1 MEILEKPPRQMSMA
15 DSLFDNRYRYNYI
28 YPRGRSGETLR
39 AVDTQAEDRPVV
51 IKRPNPNDAPPIR
64 AGQEVSIINEREA
77 LSRLA
82 GHPVLTELLGSGQF
96 FVGGIPH
103 QYIVMERAEGV
114 IIADEVVKLAGQHQR
129 LPVLETLEIMDRLIN
144 LLRSAHDNDI
154 VYNDVD
160 AKHLFW
166 NREKYQLKVIDWGN
180 AVFLEGDEATPQ
192 GISRQTDVFQLGEL
206 LYFILSGG
214 RRVEV
219 PRDAGAEFE
228 VDFHQDSDSIDMSL
242 RAIVTRAV
250 HPNLRYRYASLS
262 EISADLQ
269 RYRSPLERD
278 RNAIVTRTIDKLK
291 IQDLSRNDLLA
302 LQANLQAALRQNPA
316 YPAARSTYQEI
327 IDRLRD
333 LEVSADLDAVK
344 IYMQGEHWAS
354 AAELLTELRE
364 RAGSKTSAL
373 VHLLLDW
380 CLILMESGP
389 TPVPPAVAQAIA
401 LLFDYRADKASN
413 LLLVGENAA
422 EDIRVMQW
430 RMAERLTSH
439 FPDVMLLQ
447 PNLFRLEGAID
458 QLEVE
463 GIPVDEAQG
472 LLRGIQRAQRQVARM
487 DDPGAGA
494 LRDSY
499 REMVDNLSQLNANLQ
514 TLSLQHEFSERR
526 LPLNALTRAL
536 NAAMALADNMHVIG
550 KQAANNPRDALTAL
564 DASRSIDPPN
574 PVWDK
579 IEDFL
584 SLLYEILQNSQTYV
598 PAADGSDL
606 EKWLLAKHEELTP
619 FAGQLFDEMLSEML
633 EGISTAQIAWKRY
646 RDVIVAGDRAEATGA
661 LEAAAKTVS
670 TISPTLSS
678 WFNELRTVVE
688 QAGYVERHSVPGHL
702 GRTLA
707 DGWAAFDQ
715 GQLADAQ
722 RLGQQALE
730 IARSES
736 EQFIAERLWK
746 LSRALRDW
754 VERNGVES
762 EERTSKALLEIE
774 DLFTDRENRAINS
787 FATQMPSTETYLKAM
802 SQGLVQGFSNSNTAA
817 LRILF
822 SQYILSGVLDAHDG
836 AIDDARFWQAAA
848 LRTLLDSAE
857 THAALRKLDEYI
869 AKRDSL
875 LSTQAIF
882 NQVTGAHISD
892 SIAELARQMEGNP
905 EARLLAPG
913 IQSLRA
919 LDSALQDW
927 ADAEFRAAGN
937 KIEQVLRGIT
947 EAESNAGIDLTPYRA
962 WMEEL
967 NAALAELSVKR
978 RSLMQEIDRHV
989 DEPQEIVRE
998 AIHFQADVTEDL
1010 LGFKHAQMMLG
1021 WRDTYEA
1028 FLGVYQGDKRRSQKL
1043 EAMDELFKAMFI
1055 DRNPAYPLFRH
1066 WYRAVEATPEEA
1078 EEPEEEAEAITAPE
1092 PVEHAQPPELMPLD
1106 MEAEVAERS
1115 RSGNRWLFNIALAA
1129 GLILVVGGL
1138 LYLAGSGRLDDI
1150 MAALLPETAATEFSG
1165 SAATE
1170 ADVETDAEDGAPREV
1185 VPALADSAESEDSAA
1200 DEAPA
1205 STAVATSLPEPTAM
1219 ATDAP
1224 TDAPTQAS
1232 TAAPT
1237 AAPTLDLPAEGLQG
1251 SQNLLELFGSAAA
1264 QPLLAEGAFR
1274 RQNGSWRLGSAGV
1287 TEGETLYLYPPA
1299 DLLES
1304 SYGNEAAGRV
1314 SRAQAEITLQS
1325 ANPSEDE
1332 VYFGIAFRS
1341 ASGDQI
1347 AGVQVQ
1353 QVGPQVISLALYQNG
1368 EADFVSQRSVNNV
1381 IARLRLERDP
1391 TSGAVSAY
1399 FNDALVGEPMAFAPA
1414 DEAILPVIFVKDGGV
1429 VIGVS
1434 AWDVTL
1440 E

>member
-1 MEILEKPPRQMSMA
+1 MEILEKPSRQKSVA

-39 AVDTQAEDRPVV
+39 AVDTQADDRPVV

-64 AGQEVSIINEREA
+64 AGQEVSIVNEREA

-114 IIADEVVKLAGQHQR
+114 IIADEVVSLAGQHQR
-129 LPVLETLEIMDRLIN
+129 LPVLEMLEIMDRLIN
-144 LLRSAHDNDI
+144 LLRTAHDSDI

-166 NREKYQLKVIDWGN
+166 NRDKYQLKVIDWGN
-180 AVFLEGDEATPQ
+180 AVFLEGDEVTPQ

-214 RRVEV
+214 RRIEV
-219 PRDAGAEFE
+219 PRDADAEFE
-228 VDFHQDSDSIDMSL
+228 VDFHQDSASIDMSL

-262 EISADLQ
+262 EISADLL
-269 RYRSPLERD
+269 RYRTPLERD
-278 RNAIVTRTIDKLK
+278 RNAIVTRAIDKLK
-291 IQDLSRNDLLA
+291 VQDLSRNDLLA
-302 LQANLQAALRQNPA
+302 LQTNLGTALRQNPA
-316 YPAARSTYQEI
+316 YPAARNTNQDI
-327 IDRLRD
+327 VDRLRD

-344 IYMQGEHWAS
+344 IYMQGQHWAS

-364 RAGSKTSAL
+364 RAGSKTGAL

-380 CLILMESGP
+380 CLILMESQP
-389 TPVPPAVAQAIA
+389 APVPQAVAQAIA
-401 LLFDYRADKASN
+401 LLFEYRADKAAN
-413 LLLVGENAA
+413 LLLVGESDA
-422 EDIRVMQW
+422 EDLRSMQW
-430 RMAERLTSH
+430 RMAERVTSR
-439 FPDVMLLQ
+439 FPDVLLLQ
-447 PNLFRLEGAID
+447 PNLYRLEAAIE
-458 QLEVE
+458 QLEIE
-463 GIPVDEAQG
+463 GIPVGEAQG
-472 LLRGIQRAQRQVARM
+472 ILRGIQRAQRQVAQIR
-487 DDPGAGA
+487 DPGAGA

-499 REMVDNLSQLNANLQ
+499 REMVDNLSELNANLQ

-564 DASRSIDPPN
+564 DASRAIDPSN
-574 PVWDK
+574 PVWEK

-606 EKWLLAKHEELTP
+606 EKWLLAKHDELAP
-619 FAGQLFDEMLSEML
+619 LAGQLFDEMLSEML
-633 EGISTAQIAWKRY
+633 DGIETAQIAWKRY

-670 TISPTLSS
+670 TISPTLSR
-678 WFNELRTVVE
+678 WFDELRTVLE
-688 QAGYVERHSVPGHL
+688 KAGYVERHSAPGHL

-715 GQLADAQ
+715 GQLADSQ

-730 IARSES
+730 IARSEN

-746 LSRALRDW
+746 LSRVLRDW

-762 EERTSKALLEIE
+762 EQRTSKALLEIE
-774 DLFTDRENRAINS
+774 DLFTDGENRAINR

-802 SQGLVQGFSNSNTAA
+802 GQGLVQGFASSNTAA

-822 SQYILSGVLDAHDG
+822 VQYILCGVLDAHDG
-836 AIDDARFWQAAA
+836 AMDDARFWRAAA
-848 LRTLLDSAE
+848 WRALSESTE
-857 THAALRKLDEYI
+857 GHVALRKLDEYI
-869 AKRDSL
+869 ARRDSL
-875 LSTQAIF
+875 LSAQAIF
-882 NQVTGAHISD
+882 HQVTGAHISD

-937 KIEQVLRGIT
+937 KIDQVLRGIT
-947 EAESNAGIDLTPYRA
+947 EAESNASIDLTPYRA

-967 NAALAELSVKR
+967 NAALADLSVKR
-978 RSLMQEIDRHV
+978 RSLMQEIDRHL
-989 DEPQEIVRE
+989 DEPQEIIRE

-1028 FLGVYQGDKRRSQKL
+1028 FLSVYQGGKRRGQKL
-1043 EAMDELFKAMFI
+1043 ETMDELFKAMFI

-1066 WYRAVEATPEEA
+1066 WYRAVEAMP
-1078 EEPEEEAEAITAPE
+1078 EEPEEPEVAAEAITAPE
-1092 PVEHAQPPELMPLD
+1092 PVERAQPPEPISMD
-1106 MEAEVAERS
+1106 AEAEVTERS
-1115 RSGNRWLFNIALAA
+1115 GGGNRWLFNIALAA

-1138 LYLAGSGRLDDI
+1138 LSLISSGQLDDI
-1150 MAALLPETAATEFSG
+1150 MSALMPAPTATTAAATEV
-1165 SAATE
+1165 AQAE
-1170 ADVETDAEDGAPREV
+1170 EETPREV
-1185 VPALADSAESEDSAA
+1185 APVLDERNQSDSGEAA
-1200 DEAPA
+1200 APKPE
-1205 STAVATSLPEPTAM
+1205 ATSLPEPTKPPL
-1219 ATDAP
+1219 P
-1224 TDAPTQAS
+1224 TDMPTDVPTPMR
-1232 TAAPT
+1232 TAEPT
-1237 AAPTLDLPAEGLQG
+1237 AAPTRDLPPEGLIG
-1251 SQNLLELFGSAAA
+1251 SQDLLELFGGAAA
-1264 QPLLAEGAFR
+1264 ESLLQDSGFR
-1274 RQNGSWRLGSAGV
+1274 RQNGSWRLGDAGT
-1287 TEGETLYLYPPA
+1287 TEGETIFLFPPA
-1299 DLLES
+1299 DLLEAN
-1304 SYGNEAAGRV
+1304 YGNLAAGRIR
-1314 SRAQAEITLQS
+1314 RAQAEITLQS
-1325 ANPSEDE
+1325 TNPAEDD
-1332 VYFGIAFRS
+1332 VYFGIAFRELE
-1341 ASGDQI
+1341 GERT
-1347 AGVQVQ
+1347 AGVQIQ
-1353 QVGPQVISLALYQNG
+1353 QVGPSVISLARYLDG
-1368 EADFVSQRSVNNV
+1368 EADVVSQRSVNNV
-1381 IARLRLERDP
+1381 IARLRLERDAA
-1391 TSGAVSAY
+1391 SGAVSAY
-1399 FNDALVGEPMAFAPA
+1399 FNDALVGDPMDFAPA
-1414 DEAILPVIFVKDGGV
+1414 DAAILPVIFVKDGV
-1429 VIGVS
+1429 VIGIS
-1434 AWDVTL
+1434 AWDVEL

>member
-1 MEILEKPPRQMSMA
+1 MEILEKPPRQMRMA
-15 DSLFDNRYRYNYI
+15 DGLFDNRYRYNYI

-39 AVDTQAEDRPVV
+39 AVDTQADERPVV

-64 AGQEVSIINEREA
+64 AGQEVSIINERDA
-77 LSRLA
+77 LTRLA

-114 IIADEVVKLAGQHQR
+114 IIADEVVELAGQHQR
-129 LPVLETLEIMDRLIN
+129 LPVLEMLEIMDRLIN

-180 AVFLEGDEATPQ
+180 AVFLEGDDATPQ
-192 GISRQTDVFQLGEL
+192 GISRQTDLFQLGEL

-219 PRDAGAEFE
+219 PRDADADFE
-228 VDFHQDSDSIDMSL
+228 VDFHGDSASIDMSL

-262 EISADLQ
+262 EISADLL
-269 RYRSPLERD
+269 RYRTPLERD
-278 RNAIVTRTIDKLK
+278 RNAIVTRALDRLK
-291 IQDLSRNDLLA
+291 AQELSRNDLLA
-302 LQANLQAALRQNPA
+302 LQTNLGTALRQNPA
-316 YPAARSTYQEI
+316 YPAALSANQEI

-344 IYMQGEHWAS
+344 IYMQGDHWAS

-364 RAGSKTSAL
+364 RAGSKTGAL
-373 VHLLLDW
+373 VRLLLDW
-380 CLILMESGP
+380 CLILMER
-389 TPVPPAVAQAIA
+389 PPAPAPQPVAQAIA
-401 LLFDYRADKASN
+401 MLFDYRADKASI
-413 LLLVGENAA
+413 LLLASEP
-422 EDIRVMQW
+422 DDDTSRVMQW
-430 RMAERLTSH
+430 RLAERLTSH
-439 FPDVMLLQ
+439 FPDVLLLQ
-447 PNLFRLEGAID
+447 PNLYRLESAIQ
-458 QLEVE
+458 QLKVE

-472 LLRGIQRAQRQVARM
+472 IVRSIQRGQRQVAQM

-499 REMVDNLSQLNANLQ
+499 RELVDNLSQLNANLQ

-564 DASRSIDPPN
+564 DASRAIDPPN
-574 PVWDK
+574 PVWDT

-606 EKWLLAKHEELTP
+606 EKWLMAKHEELTP
-619 FAGQLFDEMLSEML
+619 FASQLFDKMLSEML
-633 EGISTAQIAWKRY
+633 DGISTAQRAWQRY

-661 LEAAAKTVS
+661 LETAADSVS
-670 TISPTLSS
+670 AISPTLSS

-688 QAGYVERHSVPGHL
+688 KALYVERHSVPGHL

-707 DGWAAFDQ
+707 DGWAAFDR

-736 EQFIAERLWK
+736 EQLIAERLWK

-762 EERTSKALLEIE
+762 EERTSKALLDIE
-774 DLFTDRENRAINS
+774 DLFTDGENRAINS

-802 SQGLVQGFSNSNTAA
+802 GQGLVGGFANSNTAA

-822 SQYILSGVLDAHDG
+822 AQYILSGVLDAHDG
-836 AIDDARFWQAAA
+836 AIDDARFWRAAA
-848 LRTLLDSAE
+848 LRALPDAAE
-857 THAALRKLDEYI
+857 KHLALRKLDEFI
-869 AKRDSL
+869 ARRDSL
-875 LSTQAIF
+875 LGAQAIF
-882 NQVTGAHISD
+882 NQATGAHISD
-892 SIAELARQMEGNP
+892 SIAELARQLEGNP

-937 KIEQVLRGIT
+937 KIEQGLRGIT
-947 EAESNAGIDLTPYRA
+947 EAESNAGIDLKAYRA
-962 WMEEL
+962 WLEEL

-978 RSLMQEIDRHV
+978 RSLTQEIDRHV
-989 DEPQEIVRE
+989 DEPQPIVRE

-1028 FLGVYQGDKRRSQKL
+1028 FLSVYQGDKSRSKKL

-1066 WYRAVEATPEEA
+1066 WYRAVEALPVEPEP
-1078 EEPEEEAEAITAPE
+1078 PEEEAEAITAPE
-1092 PVEHAQPPELMPLD
+1092 PVEHAKPPEPIPMD
-1106 MEAEVAERS
+1106 TEAEITERS
-1115 RSGNRWLFNIALAA
+1115 AGSNRWLFNLALAA

-1138 LYLAGSGRLDDI
+1138 LSLAGSGRLDG
-1150 MAALLPETAATEFSG
+1150 MLAALLPEPATTDAAATETP
-1165 SAATE
+1165 A
-1170 ADVETDAEDGAPREV
+1170 APREV
-1185 VPALADSAESEDSAA
+1185 APVLDASEDA
-1200 DEAPA
+1200 
-1205 STAVATSLPEPTAM
+1205 TAVATAGELTAPTVLP
-1219 ATDAP
+1219 AP
-1224 TDAPTQAS
+1224 TDAPEPTPAS
-1232 TAAPT
+1232 AAEPT
-1237 AAPTLDLPAEGLQG
+1237 AAPTRELPAEGMRGAQD
-1251 SQNLLELFGSAAA
+1251 LLALFGNAAA
-1264 QPLLAEGAFR
+1264 QPMLAESSFR
-1274 RQNGSWRLGSAGV
+1274 RQNGSWRLGSADAS
-1287 TEGETLYLYPPA
+1287 EGETRYFYPPA

-1304 SYGNEAAGRV
+1304 HYGNQAA
-1314 SRAQAEITLQS
+1314 SRISAAEAEITLQTT
-1325 ANPSEDE
+1325 NPAEDE
-1332 VYFGIAFRS
+1332 VFFGIAFRS
-1341 ASGDQI
+1341 ATGAET
-1347 AGVQVQ
+1347 AGIQVQ
-1353 QVGPQVISLALYQNG
+1353 QVGPQVISLALYRNG
-1368 EADFVSQRSVNNV
+1368 EADFVSQRQANNV
-1381 IARLRLERDP
+1381 IARLRLSRDAS
-1391 TSGAVSAY
+1391 SGAVSAY
-1399 FNDALVGEPMAFAPA
+1399 FNDMLVGDPIAFAPA
-1414 DEAILPVIFVKDGGV
+1414 DAAILPVIFVKDGV
-1429 VIGVS
+1429 VIGLS
-1434 AWDVTL
+1434 TWDVTL

>member
-1 MEILEKPPRQMSMA
+1 MA

-39 AVDTQAEDRPVV
+39 ALDTQAEDRPVV

-64 AGQEVSIINEREA
+64 AGQEVSIVNEREA
-77 LSRLA
+77 LTRLA

-96 FVGGIPH
+96 FVGGIPQ

-114 IIADEVVKLAGQHQR
+114 IIADEVVSLAGQHQR

-214 RRVEV
+214 RRVEA
-219 PRDAGAEFE
+219 PRDADAEFE
-228 VDFHQDSDSIDMSL
+228 VDFHQDSAAIDMSL

-250 HPNLRYRYASLS
+250 HPNLRYRYASLA
-262 EISADLQ
+262 EISADLL

-278 RNAIVTRTIDKLK
+278 RNAIVARAIDKLK
-291 IQDLSRNDLLA
+291 VQDLSRNDLLA
-302 LQANLQAALRQNPA
+302 LQTNLQAALRQNPA
-316 YPAARSTYQEI
+316 YPAARKANQEI
-327 IDRLRD
+327 GDRLRD

-344 IYMQGEHWAS
+344 IYMQGNHWAS

-364 RAGSKTSAL
+364 RAGSKTGAL

-380 CLILMESGP
+380 CLILMESQP
-389 TPVPPAVAQAIA
+389 RPVPQAVSQAIA
-401 LLFDYRADKASN
+401 LVFDYRADKAAN
-413 LLLVGENAA
+413 LLLAGEGGDKAM
-422 EDIRVMQW
+422 RVMQW
-430 RMAERLTSH
+430 RLAERVTSH
-439 FPDVMLLQ
+439 FPDILLLQ
-447 PNLFRLEGAID
+447 PNLFRLEGAIK
-458 QLEVE
+458 QLEAE
-463 GIPVDEAQG
+463 GIPVDEAQSI
-472 LLRGIQRAQRQVARM
+472 LSGIQRAQRQAAQLE
-487 DDPGAGA
+487 DPGAGA

-564 DASRSIDPPN
+564 DASRAIDPPN

-584 SLLYEILQNSQTYV
+584 GLLYEILQNSQTYV

-606 EKWLLAKHEELTP
+606 EKWLLGKHEELAP

-633 EGISTAQIAWKRY
+633 AGIETAQLSWQRY

-678 WFNELRTVVE
+678 WFKELRAVVE
-688 QAGYVERHSVPGHL
+688 KAGYVERHSVPGHL

-730 IARSES
+730 IARSER

-746 LSRALRDW
+746 LSRVLRDW

-762 EERTSKALLEIE
+762 EERTSKALLDIE
-774 DLFTDRENRAINS
+774 DLFADGEHRAING

-802 SQGLVQGFSNSNTAA
+802 GQGLVQGFANSNTAA

-822 SQYILSGVLDAHDG
+822 AQYILSGVLDAHDG
-836 AIDDARFWQAAA
+836 ALEDARFWQEAAR
-848 LRTLLDSAE
+848 RTLAESAE
-857 THAALRKLDEYI
+857 SHVALRKLDEYI
-869 AKRDSL
+869 ARRGSL
-875 LSTQAIF
+875 LSAQAIF

-892 SIAELARQMEGNP
+892 SIAELARQMEGSP

-927 ADAEFRAAGN
+927 TDAEFRAAGN
-937 KIEQVLRGIT
+937 KIDQVLRGIT
-947 EAESNAGIDLTPYRA
+947 EAESNAGIDLTAYRA

-989 DEPQEIVRE
+989 DEPQTNVRE
-998 AIHFQADVTEDL
+998 AIHFQADLTEDL

-1028 FLGVYQGDKRRSQKL
+1028 FLSVYQGDKGRGQKL
-1043 EAMDELFKAMFI
+1043 EAMNELFKAMFI
-1055 DRNPAYPLFRH
+1055 DRNPAYPLFRN
-1066 WYRAVEATPEEA
+1066 WYRAVEAMPQEP
-1078 EEPEEEAEAITAPE
+1078 EEPEEEAEVITAPE
-1092 PVEHAQPPELMPLD
+1092 PPEHAKPPELLPADL
-1106 MEAEVAERS
+1106 EAEVTERS
-1115 RSGNRWLFNIALAA
+1115 GGSNRWLFNIAVAA
-1129 GLILVVGGL
+1129 GLVLVLGGL
-1138 LYLAGSGRLDDI
+1138 LSLAGNGRLDDLL
-1150 MAALLPETAATEFSG
+1150 AALLPQHAATTVP
-1165 SAATE
+1165 ATE
-1170 ADVETDAEDGAPREV
+1170 AAAAESDAQREV
-1185 VPALADSAESEDSAA
+1185 ATLLDEPEDSDGIEAA
-1200 DEAPA
+1200 APTPA
-1205 STAVATSLPEPTAM
+1205 ATSLSEPTAA
-1219 ATDAP
+1219 ATDIP
-1224 TDAPTQAS
+1224 TAIPTQAS
-1232 TAAPT
+1232 SAEAT

-1251 SQNLLELFGSAAA
+1251 AQNLLQLFGSAAA
-1264 QPLLAEGAFR
+1264 EPILAGSAFR
-1274 RQNGSWRLGSAGV
+1274 QQNGSWRLGSASASD
-1287 TEGETLYLYPPA
+1287 GETIFLYPPA
-1299 DLLES
+1299 DLLERH
-1304 SYGNEAAGRV
+1304 YGNEAASRI

-1325 ANPSEDE
+1325 TNPAEE
-1332 VYFGIAFRS
+1332 EIYFGIAFRS
-1341 ASGDQI
+1341 ASGDEI
-1347 AGVQVQ
+1347 AGIQVQ
-1353 QVGPQVISLALYQNG
+1353 QVGPQVISLALYQDGAAN
-1368 EADFVSQRSVNNV
+1368 FVSQRSVNNV
-1381 IARLRLERDP
+1381 IARLRLERDDS
-1391 TSGAVSAY
+1391 SGAVSAY
-1399 FNDALVGEPMAFAPA
+1399 FNDAPVGEPMGFAPA

>member
-39 AVDTQAEDRPVV
+39 AVDTQADDRPVV

-114 IIADEVVKLAGQHQR
+114 IIADEVVSLAGQHQR
-129 LPVLETLEIMDRLIN
+129 LPVLEILEIMDRLIN

-180 AVFLEGDEATPQ
+180 AVFLEGDEATAQ
-192 GISRQTDVFQLGEL
+192 GVSRQTDVFQLGEL

-219 PRDAGAEFE
+219 PRDADAEFE

-262 EISADLQ
+262 EISADLL
-269 RYRSPLERD
+269 RYRTPLERD
-278 RNAIVTRTIDKLK
+278 RNAIVTRTIEKLK
-291 IQDLSRNDLLA
+291 VQDLSRNDLLA
-302 LQANLQAALRQNPA
+302 LQTNLQTALRQNPA
-316 YPAARSTYQEI
+316 YPAARNTNQEI
-327 IDRLRD
+327 VDRLRD

-344 IYMQGEHWAS
+344 IYMQGNNWAS
-354 AAELLTELRE
+354 AAELLSELRE
-364 RAGSKTSAL
+364 RAGSKTGAL

-380 CLILMESGP
+380 CLILMESQP
-389 TPVPPAVAQAIA
+389 APVPAAVSQSIA
-401 LLFDYRADKASN
+401 LLFDYRADKAAN
-413 LLLVGENAA
+413 LLLVGESADDA
-422 EDIRVMQW
+422 LRAMRW
-430 RMAERLTSH
+430 RMAERVTSH

-447 PNLFRLEGAID
+447 PNLYRLEGAIQ
-458 QLEVE
+458 QLELE

-472 LLRGIQRAQRQVARM
+472 ILRGIQRLQRQVAQM
-487 DDPGAGA
+487 EDPGASA
-494 LRDSY
+494 LRDGY
-499 REMVDNLSQLNANLQ
+499 REMVDNLSRLNANLQ

-550 KQAANNPRDALTAL
+550 KQAANNPRDALSAL
-564 DASRSIDPPN
+564 DASRAIDPPN
-574 PVWDK
+574 PIWDK

-584 SLLYEILQNSQTYV
+584 GLLYEILQNSQTYV

-606 EKWLLAKHEELTP
+606 EKWLMAKHDELVP

-633 EGISTAQIAWKRY
+633 EGIETAQIAWKRY
-646 RDVIVAGDRAEATGA
+646 RDVIVSGDRAEATGA

-670 TISPTLSS
+670 TISPTLSR
-678 WFNELRTVVE
+678 WFNELRTIVE
-688 QAGYVERHSVPGHL
+688 EASYVERHSVPGHL

-730 IARSES
+730 VARSES

-746 LSRALRDW
+746 LSRVLREW

-774 DLFTDRENRAINS
+774 DLFTDGENRAING

-802 SQGLVQGFSNSNTAA
+802 GQGLVQGFASSNTAA

-822 SQYILSGVLDAHDG
+822 AQYILSGVLDAHDG

-848 LRTLLDSAE
+848 GRTFAE
-857 THAALRKLDEYI
+857 TAEKHVALRKLDEYV
-869 AKRDSL
+869 ARRESL
-875 LSTQAIF
+875 LGAQAIF

-892 SIAELARQMEGNP
+892 SIAELARQMDSNP
-905 EARLLAPG
+905 EAKLLAPG

-947 EAESNAGIDLTPYRA
+947 EAESNAGIDLKAYRA

-1010 LGFKHAQMMLG
+1010 LGFTHAQMMLG

-1028 FLGVYQGDKRRSQKL
+1028 FLSVYQGDKRRSQKL
-1043 EAMDELFKAMFI
+1043 EAMNELFKAMFI

-1066 WYRAVEATPEEA
+1066 WYRAVEAMP
-1078 EEPEEEAEAITAPE
+1078 EEPEEPEAEAEAITAPE
-1092 PVEHAQPPELMPLD
+1092 PVEHAQPPEPIPMD
-1106 MEAEVAERS
+1106 IEAEVTERS
-1115 RSGNRWLFNIALAA
+1115 GGGNRWLFNIALSA

-1138 LYLAGSGRLDDI
+1138 LSLAGSGRLDDL
-1150 MAALLPETAATEFSG
+1150 MAALLPEPAAT
-1165 SAATE
+1165 AVPATTAVQVKTE
-1170 ADVETDAEDGAPREV
+1170 VPREV
-1185 VPALADSAESEDSAA
+1185 APVVGIDEDDAA
-1200 DEAPA
+1200 AAP
-1205 STAVATSLPEPTAM
+1205 TAVATSRPEPTAI
-1219 ATDAP
+1219 P
-1224 TDAPTQAS
+1224 TDMPTDMPTPAS
-1232 TAAPT
+1232 TTVPT
-1237 AAPTLDLPAEGLQG
+1237 AAPTLALPAEGLKG
-1251 SQNLLELFGSAAA
+1251 AQNLLDLFGLAAT
-1264 QPLLAEGAFR
+1264 QPILADSTFR
-1274 RQNGSWRLGSAGV
+1274 RQNGSWRLGRNGASD
-1287 TEGETLYLYPPA
+1287 GEAIFLYPPA
-1299 DLLES
+1299 DLLEAN
-1304 SYGNEAAGRV
+1304 YGNQAAARI

-1325 ANPSEDE
+1325 TNPAEE
-1332 VYFGIAFRS
+1332 AVYFGIALRNE
-1341 ASGDQI
+1341 SGDQI
-1347 AGVQVQ
+1347 AGIQVQ
-1353 QVGPQVISLALYQNG
+1353 QVGPQVISLALYQDG
-1368 EADFVSQRSVNNV
+1368 EANLVSQRQVNNV
-1381 IARLRLERDP
+1381 IARLRLDRDAS
-1391 TSGAVSAY
+1391 SGAISAY
-1399 FNDALVGEPMAFAPA
+1399 FNDALVGAPMEFAPA
-1414 DEAILPVIFVKDGGV
+1414 DEAVLPVIFVKDGGV

-1434 AWDVTL
+1434 AWDMTL

>member
-1 MEILEKPPRQMSMA
+1 MA

-39 AVDTQAEDRPVV
+39 AVDTNAEDRPVV

-64 AGQEVSIINEREA
+64 AGQEVSIINERDA
-77 LSRLA
+77 LTRLA

-114 IIADEVVKLAGQHQR
+114 IIADEVVSLAGQHQR

-219 PRDAGAEFE
+219 PRDADAEFE
-228 VDFHQDSDSIDMSL
+228 VDFHQDSESIDMSL

-262 EISADLQ
+262 EISADLL

-278 RNAIVTRTIDKLK
+278 RNAIVTRAIDKLK
-291 IQDLSRNDLLA
+291 VQDLSRNDLLA
-302 LQANLQAALRQNPA
+302 LQSNLQTALRQNPA
-316 YPAARSTYQEI
+316 YPAARNTNQEI
-327 IDRLRD
+327 TDRLRD

-344 IYMQGEHWAS
+344 IYMQGDHWAS

-364 RAGSKTSAL
+364 RAGSKTGAL

-380 CLILMESGP
+380 CLILMESQP
-389 TPVPPAVAQAIA
+389 TPLPGAVAQAIA

-413 LLLVGENAA
+413 LLLVGEH
-422 EDIRVMQW
+422 EDEAMRVMQW
-430 RMAERLTSH
+430 RLAERVTSH

-447 PNLFRLEGAID
+447 PNLFRLEGAIE

-472 LLRGIQRAQRQVARM
+472 ILRGIQRAQRGLAAM
-487 DDPGAGA
+487 EDPGAGA

-499 REMVDNLSQLNANLQ
+499 REMVDSLSQLNANLQ

-564 DASRSIDPPN
+564 DASRAIDPPN
-574 PVWDK
+574 PVWEK

-584 SLLYEILQNSQTYV
+584 GLLYEILQNSQTYV

-606 EKWLLAKHEELTP
+606 EKWLMAKHDELTP
-619 FAGQLFDEMLSEML
+619 FAGQLFDQMLSEML
-633 EGISTAQIAWKRY
+633 EGISTAQLAWKRY

-688 QAGYVERHSVPGHL
+688 KAGYVERHSVPGHL

-746 LSRALRDW
+746 LSRVLREW

-762 EERTSKALLEIE
+762 DERTGKALLDIE
-774 DLFTDRENRAINS
+774 GLFTDGENRAING

-802 SQGLVQGFSNSNTAA
+802 GQGLVQGFANSNTAA

-822 SQYILSGVLDAHDG
+822 AQYILSGVLDAHDG

-848 LRTLLDSAE
+848 LRTLADAAE
-857 THAALRKLDEYI
+857 KHAALRQLDEYI
-869 AKRDSL
+869 ARRDSL
-875 LSTQAIF
+875 ISAEAIF
-882 NQVTGAHISD
+882 NQVSGAHISD
-892 SIAELARQMEGNP
+892 SVAELARQMEGNA

-937 KIEQVLRGIT
+937 KIDQALRGIT
-947 EAESNAGIDLTPYRA
+947 EAESNAGIDLTAYRA

-989 DEPQEIVRE
+989 DEPQAVVRE

-1028 FLGVYQGDKRRSQKL
+1028 FLSIYQGDKVRSQKL

-1066 WYRAVEATPEEA
+1066 WYRAVEAMPEEPEEA
-1078 EEPEEEAEAITAPE
+1078 EEEAEAITAPE
-1092 PVEHAQPPELMPLD
+1092 PVEHAQPPEPLPLD
-1106 MEAEVAERS
+1106 VEAEVKERS
-1115 RSGNRWLFNIALAA
+1115 GGSNRWLFNLALAA
-1129 GLILVVGGL
+1129 GLVLVVGGL
-1138 LYLAGSGRLDDI
+1138 LSLAGSGRLDDI
-1150 MAALLPETAATEFSG
+1150 MASLLPEAEATEIPATAASE
-1165 SAATE
+1165 
-1170 ADVETDAEDGAPREV
+1170 DAEPEAETPREV
-1185 VPALADSAESEDSAA
+1185 APVLDESEDAETGEAA
-1200 DEAPA
+1200 APTLA
-1205 STAVATSLPEPTAM
+1205 PTSMPEPTAV
-1219 ATDAP
+1219 P
-1224 TDAPTQAS
+1224 TEVPTSVPTQAS
-1232 TAAPT
+1232 AAEAT

-1251 SQNLLELFGSAAA
+1251 QQNLLELFVSPAA
-1264 QPLLAEGAFR
+1264 QSLLSEGSFR
-1274 RQNGSWRLGSAGV
+1274 RQNGSWRLGSADV
-1287 TEGETLYLYPPA
+1287 TEGETLFLYPPA

-1304 SYGNEAAGRV
+1304 NYGNGAAGRI

-1325 ANPSEDE
+1325 TNPAEEE
-1332 VYFGIAFRS
+1332 VYFGLAFRS
-1341 ASGDQI
+1341 ADGDEI
-1347 AGVQVQ
+1347 AGIQVQ
-1353 QVGPQVISLALYQNG
+1353 QVGPQVISLALYQDG

-1381 IARLRLERDP
+1381 IARLRLERDVA
-1391 TSGAVSAY
+1391 SGTVSAY
-1399 FNDALVGEPMAFAPA
+1399 FNDAPVGEPMDFAA
-1414 DEAILPVIFVKDGGV
+1414 VDAGVLPVVFVKDGGV

>member
-1 MEILEKPPRQMSMA
+1 MA

-77 LSRLA
+77 LTRLA

-96 FVGGIPH
+96 FVGGIPQ

-114 IIADEVVKLAGQHQR
+114 IIADEVVSLAGQHQR
-129 LPVLETLEIMDRLIN
+129 LPVLEILEIMDRLIN

-214 RRVEV
+214 RRVEA
-219 PRDAGAEFE
+219 PRDADAEFE
-228 VDFHQDSDSIDMSL
+228 VDFHQDSASIDMSL

-262 EISADLQ
+262 EISADLL

-278 RNAIVTRTIDKLK
+278 RNAIVARAIDKLK
-291 IQDLSRNDLLA
+291 VQDLSRNDLLA
-302 LQANLQAALRQNPA
+302 LNTNLQSALRQNPA
-316 YPAARSTYQEI
+316 YPAARNANQEI
-327 IDRLRD
+327 VDRLRD

-344 IYMQGEHWAS
+344 IYMQGDHWAS

-364 RAGSKTSAL
+364 RAGSKTGAL

-380 CLILMESGP
+380 CLILMESQP
-389 TPVPPAVAQAIA
+389 RPVPQAVSQAIA
-401 LLFDYRADKASN
+401 LVFDYRADKVAN
-413 LLLVGENAA
+413 LLLAGEGGD
-422 EDIRVMQW
+422 ERIRVMQW
-430 RMAERLTSH
+430 RLAERVTSH
-439 FPDVMLLQ
+439 FPDIMLFQ
-447 PNLFRLEGAID
+447 PNLFRLEGAIK

-463 GIPVDEAQG
+463 GIPVDEAQSI
-472 LLRGIQRAQRQVARM
+472 LSGIQRAQRHAAQL

-564 DASRSIDPPN
+564 DANRAIDPPN

-606 EKWLLAKHEELTP
+606 EKWLLGKHDELAP

-633 EGISTAQIAWKRY
+633 EGISTAQLAWKRY

-678 WFNELRTVVE
+678 WFNELRAVVE
-688 QAGYVERHSVPGHL
+688 KAGYVERHSVPGHL

-730 IARSES
+730 IARSER

-746 LSRALRDW
+746 LSRVLRDW

-762 EERTSKALLEIE
+762 EERTSKALLDIE
-774 DLFTDRENRAINS
+774 DLFADGENRAING

-802 SQGLVQGFSNSNTAA
+802 GQGLVQGFANSNTAA

-822 SQYILSGVLDAHDG
+822 AQYILSGVLDAHDG
-836 AIDDARFWQAAA
+836 AIDDARFWQEAAR
-848 LRTLLDSAE
+848 RTLAESAE

-869 AKRDSL
+869 ARRDSL
-875 LSTQAIF
+875 LGAQAIF

-892 SIAELARQMEGNP
+892 SIAELARQMEGSP

-937 KIEQVLRGIT
+937 KIDQVLRGIT
-947 EAESNAGIDLTPYRA
+947 EAESNAGIDLTAYRA

-989 DEPQEIVRE
+989 DEPQAIVRE

-1028 FLGVYQGDKRRSQKL
+1028 FLSVYQGDKVRGQKL
-1043 EAMDELFKAMFI
+1043 EAMNELFKAMFI

-1066 WYRAVEATPEEA
+1066 WYRAVEAMPEEP

-1092 PVEHAQPPELMPLD
+1092 PVEHAKPPEPLPAD
-1106 MEAEVAERS
+1106 LEAEVTERS
-1115 RSGNRWLFNIALAA
+1115 GGSNRWLFNIALAA
-1129 GLILVVGGL
+1129 GLILVLGGL
-1138 LYLAGSGRLDDI
+1138 LSLAGSGRLDD
-1150 MAALLPETAATEFSG
+1150 MLAALLPEPAATAAPATKVVEAEADAQREVAPALDEGEESDGIEAAAPTPAATSMPEPTVVATEF
-1165 SAATE
+1165 
-1170 ADVETDAEDGAPREV
+1170 
-1185 VPALADSAESEDSAA
+1185 
-1200 DEAPA
+1200 
-1205 STAVATSLPEPTAM
+1205 PTVI
-1219 ATDAP
+1219 
-1224 TDAPTQAS
+1224 PTQAS
-1232 TAAPT
+1232 TAEPT
-1237 AAPTLDLPAEGLQG
+1237 AAPTLDLPAEGLKG

-1264 QPLLAEGAFR
+1264 EPILSDSGFR
-1274 RQNGSWRLGSAGV
+1274 RQNGSWRLGSASA
-1287 TEGETLYLYPPA
+1287 TDGETIFLYPPA
-1299 DLLES
+1299 DLLEWN
-1304 SYGNEAAGRV
+1304 YGNGAAGRI

-1325 ANPSEDE
+1325 TNPAEEE

-1341 ASGDQI
+1341 AIGAEI

-1353 QVGPQVISLALYQNG
+1353 QIGPQVISLALYIDGQ
-1368 EADFVSQRSVNNV
+1368 ADVVSQRQANNV
-1381 IARLRLERDP
+1381 IARLRLERDAS
-1391 TSGAVSAY
+1391 SGAVSAY
-1399 FNDALVGEPMAFAPA
+1399 FNDAMVGDPMEFAPA
-1414 DEAILPVIFVKDGGV
+1414 DEAVLPVIFVKDGGV

>member
-1 MEILEKPPRQMSMA
+1 MEVLEKPPRQMSMA

-39 AVDTQAEDRPVV
+39 ALDTHAEDRPVV

-96 FVGGIPH
+96 FVGGIPQ

-114 IIADEVVKLAGQHQR
+114 IIADEVVSLAGQHQR
-129 LPVLETLEIMDRLIN
+129 LPVLEMLEILERLIN

-219 PRDAGAEFE
+219 PRDADAEFE
-228 VDFHQDSDSIDMSL
+228 VDFHQDSDAIDMSL

-262 EISADLQ
+262 EISADLL

-278 RNAIVTRTIDKLK
+278 RNAIVTRAIDKLK
-291 IQDLSRNDLLA
+291 VQDLSRNDLLA
-302 LQANLQAALRQNPA
+302 LQSNLGTALRQNPA
-316 YPAARSTYQEI
+316 YPAARKANQEI
-327 IDRLRD
+327 VDRLRD

-344 IYMQGEHWAS
+344 IYMRGVHWAS
-354 AAELLTELRE
+354 AAELLAELRE
-364 RAGSKTSAL
+364 RAGSKTGAL

-380 CLILMESGP
+380 CLILLESQP
-389 TPVPPAVAQAIA
+389 APVPQDLSQAIA
-401 LLFDYRADKASN
+401 LLFDYRADKAAN
-413 LLLVGENAA
+413 LLLVGEWDEEAT
-422 EDIRVMQW
+422 RVLQW
-430 RMAERLTSH
+430 RMAERVTSR
-439 FPDVMLLQ
+439 FPDIMLLQ
-447 PNLFRLEGAID
+447 PNLFRLEAAIQ
-458 QLEVE
+458 QLKVE

-472 LLRGIQRAQRQVARM
+472 ILSGIQRAQRQMAQL

-564 DASRSIDPPN
+564 DASRAIDPPN

-606 EKWLLAKHEELTP
+606 EKWLLAKRDELAP

-633 EGISTAQIAWKRY
+633 QGMSTAQTAWKRY

-688 QAGYVERHSVPGHL
+688 NAGYVERHSVPGHL

-736 EQFIAERLWK
+736 EQSIAERLWK
-746 LSRALRDW
+746 LSRVLRDW

-762 EERTSKALLEIE
+762 EERTSKALLDIE
-774 DLFTDRENRAINS
+774 ELFTEGENRAING

-802 SQGLVQGFSNSNTAA
+802 GQGLVQGFANSNTAA

-822 SQYILSGVLDAHDG
+822 AQYILSGVLDAHDG
-836 AIDDARFWQAAA
+836 AIDDARFWQAATR
-848 LRTLLDSAE
+848 RTLPESAE
-857 THAALRKLDEYI
+857 KHVALRKLDEYI
-869 AKRDSL
+869 ARRDSL
-875 LSTQAIF
+875 LSAQAIF
-882 NQVTGAHISD
+882 NQVTGAHVSD
-892 SIAELARQMEGNP
+892 SIAELARQMDSNP

-937 KIEQVLRGIT
+937 KIDQVLRGIT
-947 EAESNAGIDLTPYRA
+947 EAESNAGIELRAYRA

-1010 LGFKHAQMMLG
+1010 LGFKQAQMMLG

-1028 FLGVYQGDKRRSQKL
+1028 FLSVYQGDKRRSQKL
-1043 EAMDELFKAMFI
+1043 EAMNELFKAMFI

-1066 WYRAVEATPEEA
+1066 WHRAVEAMP
-1078 EEPEEEAEAITAPE
+1078 EEPEVPEDEAITAPE
-1092 PVEHAQPPELMPLD
+1092 PVEHAQPPEPIATD
-1106 MEAEVAERS
+1106 MEAEVTERS
-1115 RSGNRWLFNIALAA
+1115 GRSNRWLFNIALAA

-1138 LYLAGSGRLDDI
+1138 LSLAGSGRLDDM
-1150 MAALLPETAATEFSG
+1150 MAALMPE

-1170 ADVETDAEDGAPREV
+1170 VSQTAAALDNIETEAEAEIPREV
-1185 VPALADSAESEDSAA
+1185 VAVLGEPEDAEDS
-1200 DEAPA
+1200 ETIAP
-1205 STAVATSLPEPTAM
+1205 TAATSLPEPTEPP
-1219 ATDAP
+1219 AP
-1224 TDAPTQAS
+1224 TDAPTDIPTQAI
-1232 TAAPT
+1232 TVVPT
-1237 AAPTLDLPAEGLQG
+1237 AAPTLDLPAGGLKG
-1251 SQNLLELFGSAAA
+1251 SQNLLELFGSVAA
-1264 QPLLAEGAFR
+1264 QPILADSAFR
-1274 RQNGSWRLGSAGV
+1274 RQNGSWRLGSASA
-1287 TEGETLYLYPPA
+1287 TEGETLFLYPPA
-1299 DLLES
+1299 DLLEGN
-1304 SYGNEAAGRV
+1304 YGNQAAGRI

-1325 ANPSEDE
+1325 TNPAEEE
-1332 VYFGIAFRS
+1332 VYFGIAFRD
-1341 ASGDQI
+1341 ADGGQI
-1347 AGVQVQ
+1347 AGIQVQ
-1353 QVGPQVISLALYQNG
+1353 QVGPQVISLALYQDG
-1368 EADFVSQRSVNNV
+1368 QADFVSQRSVNNV
-1381 IARLRLERDP
+1381 IARLRLDRDAS
-1391 TSGAVSAY
+1391 SGAVSAY
-1399 FNDALVGEPMAFAPA
+1399 FNDAPVGDPMDFAPA